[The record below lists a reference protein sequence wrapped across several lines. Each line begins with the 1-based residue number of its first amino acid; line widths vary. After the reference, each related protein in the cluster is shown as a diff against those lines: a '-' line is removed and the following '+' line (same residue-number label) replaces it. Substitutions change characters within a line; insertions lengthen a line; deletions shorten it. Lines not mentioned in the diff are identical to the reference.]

1 MLHYVIISHTSKL
14 QEKGGNYG
22 IMNNLALVHGKGS
35 NIINLFDFR
44 RRKLMALTEITAK
57 KSIDGVDKTAGFAY
71 DFGDTL
77 EVARKKF
84 GDEIIFSNFKAN
96 AKITAQAAIRRML
109 EDKKTPEEIAAKMKD
124 WKPGVALER
133 VIDPVSAL
141 LGRWDS
147 YSDEEKSAILKKLKK

>member
-1 MLHYVIISHTSKL
+1 MP
-14 QEKGGNYG
+14 
-22 IMNNLALVHGKGS
+22 M
-35 NIINLFDFR
+35 
-44 RRKLMALTEITAK
+44 TEIAAK
-57 KSIDGVDKTAGFAY
+57 KMIDGVEKNAAFAY

-77 EVARKKF
+77 EIARKKF
-84 GDEIIFSNFKAN
+84 GDDIIFSNFKAN

-109 EDKKTPEEIAAKMKD
+109 EDKKSPEEIAAKMKD

-147 YSDEEKSAILKKLKK
+147 YTEEEKASILKKLKTAK